1 LTFLFYIEIDE
12 FLNIHDTKQKIYK
25 NMGTSISI
33 VGWLLAIVYLLVGIL
48 ASWWV
53 KGEKDKSEKRAYLV
67 FALVFFATAIY
78 CAVSAY
84 IIF

>member
-1 LTFLFYIEIDE
+1 
-12 FLNIHDTKQKIYK
+12 
-25 NMGTSISI
+25 MGTSISI
-33 VGWLLAIVYLLVGIL
+33 VGWILAIVWFLVSIL

-53 KGEKDKSEKRAYLV
+53 IGEKDKSQKRAYLI
-67 FALVFFATAIY
+67 FALIIFITAIY

>member
-1 LTFLFYIEIDE
+1 
-12 FLNIHDTKQKIYK
+12 
-25 NMGTSISI
+25 MGTSLSI
-33 VGWLLAIVYLLVGIL
+33 IGGLLAIVWFLVSIL

-53 KGEKDKSEKRAYLV
+53 IGEKDKSQKRAYLI
-67 FALVFFATAIY
+67 FALIIFSTAIY

>member
-1 LTFLFYIEIDE
+1 M
-12 FLNIHDTKQKIYK
+12 KQKSIK
-25 NMGTSISI
+25 NMETSLSI
-33 VGWLLAIVYLLVGIL
+33 VGGLLAILWFLVGIL
-48 ASWWV
+48 ASSWV
-53 KGEKDKSEKRAYLV
+53 KGEKDKTQKRADLA

>member
-1 LTFLFYIEIDE
+1 M
-12 FLNIHDTKQKIYK
+12 KQKSYK
-25 NMGTSISI
+25 NMGTYISI
-33 VGWLLAIVYLLVGIL
+33 VGGLLAIVWFLVGIL

-53 KGEKDKSEKRAYLV
+53 KGEKDKSQKRAYFL
-67 FALVFFATAIY
+67 FALIIFITAIY

>member
-1 LTFLFYIEIDE
+1 M
-12 FLNIHDTKQKIYK
+12 KQKSLQ
-25 NMGTSISI
+25 NMETSLSI
-33 VGWLLAIVYLLVGIL
+33 VGWLLAIVWFLVGIL

-53 KGEKDKSEKRAYLV
+53 KGEKDKSQKRAYLV
-67 FALVFFATAIY
+67 FALTLFATAIY

>member
-1 LTFLFYIEIDE
+1 
-12 FLNIHDTKQKIYK
+12 
-25 NMGTSISI
+25 MGTSISI
-33 VGWLLAIVYLLVGIL
+33 VGWLLAILWFLVGIL

-53 KGEKDKSEKRAYLV
+53 KGEKKKKLKRAYLI
-67 FALVFFATAIY
+67 FALIILTTAIY

>member
-1 LTFLFYIEIDE
+1 
-12 FLNIHDTKQKIYK
+12 
-25 NMGTSISI
+25 MGTSLSI
-33 VGWLLAIVYLLVGIL
+33 IGGLLAIVWFLVSIL

-53 KGEKDKSEKRAYLV
+53 IGEKDKSQKRAYLI
-67 FALVFFATAIY
+67 FALVIFITAIY

>member
-1 LTFLFYIEIDE
+1 LTFLFYIEPDI
-12 FLNIHDTKQKIYK
+12 FLNIYDMKQKSIK
-25 NMGTSISI
+25 NMETSISI
-33 VGWLLAIVYLLVGIL
+33 VGGLLAILWFLVGIL

>member
-33 VGWLLAIVYLLVGIL
+33 VGWLLAIVWFLVGIL
-48 ASWWV
+48 VSWWV

>member
-1 LTFLFYIEIDE
+1 M
-12 FLNIHDTKQKIYK
+12 K
-25 NMGTSISI
+25 TSLSI
-33 VGWLLAIVYLLVGIL
+33 LGGLLAIVWFLVGIL

-53 KGEKDKSEKRAYLV
+53 KGEKDKSQKRAYLI
-67 FALVFFATAIY
+67 FALIIFITAIY

>member
-1 LTFLFYIEIDE
+1 M
-12 FLNIHDTKQKIYK
+12 KQKSIK
-25 NMGTSISI
+25 NMETSLSI
-33 VGWLLAIVYLLVGIL
+33 VGGLLAILWFLVGIL

-53 KGEKDKSEKRAYLV
+53 IGEKDKSQKRAYLI
-67 FALVFFATAIY
+67 FALIIFATAIY

>member
-1 LTFLFYIEIDE
+1 MTFLFYIEIDE

-33 VGWLLAIVYLLVGIL
+33 VGWLLAIVWFLVSIL

-53 KGEKDKSEKRAYLV
+53 IGEKDKSQKRAYLI
-67 FALVFFATAIY
+67 FALIIFITAIY